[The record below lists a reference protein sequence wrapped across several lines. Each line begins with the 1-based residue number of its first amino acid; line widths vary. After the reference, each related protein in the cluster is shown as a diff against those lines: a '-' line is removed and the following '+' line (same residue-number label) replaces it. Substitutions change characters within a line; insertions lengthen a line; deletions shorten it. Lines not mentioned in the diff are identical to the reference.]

1 MLLIRPVFCQNSS
14 SRHLPDLMWIRPDHL
29 HQLAD
34 RRAEAD
40 AICSAEYG
48 VCSEAR
54 RNARNGY
61 QHRDFDARTG
71 SLNVAIP
78 MVRQGTCFLDRR
90 IRAECASHS

>member
-1 MLLIRPVFCQNSS
+1 VI
-14 SRHLPDLMWIRPDHL
+14 HPDQL

-34 RRAEAD
+34 GRAEAD
-40 AICSAEYG
+40 AVCGAEYG

-90 IRAECASHS
+90 IRAECASHP